1 MQWIQKKIS
10 TWQFRFISV
19 LTILSIILIVA
30 SCDIATPQKKFIL
43 AQVKNDYFYSY
54 VTGHLKPFLEKRGYH
69 IEIVEAKNAIEA
81 NDMVAKGAAD
91 LTFINNHSVS
101 ISDNVEFSASD
112 LRTITPLA
120 TRLFFAFTK
129 DALPDTAT
137 IRELITGK
145 NIGIETLNGELYV
158 NLLRFLETAK
168 IRYNKIVTYN
178 DNPDVIVFWGTLY
191 GERATRLMSEG
202 WKPFSFK
209 ENWIKFMTLNEP
221 SLRAYHLPAIPGD
234 IHSTP
239 INTIATETVLVTNKN
254 IGENA
259 VYELAQIIFKNKLE
273 LFHYDIMYRAIY
285 EEFDKQSLL
294 YPLHEG
300 TVAFLEREQPT
311 FLERYA
317 DTIALIFSIL
327 AIIYGTI
334 QTIRNR
340 IAKTKKDRI
349 DLYFIDFLEIRS
361 NKSTSIDDKVRLL
374 DNLFHR
380 AVEQMTNEKLEKS
393 DFHILSRLIQQ
404 ELTIIN
410 IHQH

>member
-1 MQWIQKKIS
+1 MQWIREKVN
-10 TWQFRFISV
+10 TWQFRFISII
-19 LTILSIILIVA
+19 TILFIIIIVA
-30 SCDIATPQKKFIL
+30 SCDIVAPQKKFII
-43 AQVKNDYFYSY
+43 AQVKADYFYTY
-54 VTGHLKPFLEKRGYH
+54 VTSHLKPFLENRGYR
-69 IEIVEAKNAIEA
+69 IEIAEAKNAIEA
-81 NDMVAKGAAD
+81 NDMVAKGTAD
-91 LTFINNHSVS
+91 LTFVNNHSVS

-120 TRLFFAFTK
+120 TRLFFTFTK
-129 DALPDTAT
+129 ETLPDSAT
-137 IRELITGK
+137 IRELMTGK
-145 NIGIETLNGELYV
+145 NIGIETLNGELHM
-158 NLLRFLETAK
+158 NLQRFLETAK

-178 DNPDVIVFWGTLY
+178 DSPDVIVFWGTLY
-191 GERATRLMSEG
+191 GERATRLMIEG

-209 ENWIKFMTLNEP
+209 ENWIDFMTLNEP

-254 IGENA
+254 IGVNA

-273 LFHYDIMYRAIY
+273 LFHYDIMYRAIH